1 MVLIPSAST
10 ATATILSSAIWLQIG
25 LMTMEDVGFDL
36 GDLKFYD
43 DKGNEM
49 AYQTD

>member
-1 MVLIPSAST
+1 MT
-10 ATATILSSAIWLQIG
+10 A
-25 LMTMEDVGFDL
+25 EDVGFDI

-49 AYQTD
+49 AYQTDLRGSC